1 MKLIARFK
9 SWNVIFFILIL
20 LIPLILLTQEWR
32 MCIRV
37 IDGDTIVL
45 DGDEKVRIIGVDT
58 PEKSVIFFF
67 GSFVYCWYIGDYYVW
82 PVRSGL

>member
-1 MKLIARFK
+1 
-9 SWNVIFFILIL
+9 
-20 LIPLILLTQEWR
+20 